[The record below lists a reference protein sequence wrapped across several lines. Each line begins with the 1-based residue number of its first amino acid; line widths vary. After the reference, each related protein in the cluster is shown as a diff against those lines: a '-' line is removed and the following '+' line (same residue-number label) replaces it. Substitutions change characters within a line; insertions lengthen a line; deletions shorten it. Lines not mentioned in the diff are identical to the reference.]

1 MIILKLSKINQL
13 FENRTWS
20 YFRIKPVLIV
30 EKLESGM
37 GQRQVPRLLQIPRST
52 VQNIHKR
59 FSEYGTV
66 SHAQKSGR
74 FMKMREINRIYVC
87 NVGETHS

>member
-1 MIILKLSKINQL
+1 
-13 FENRTWS
+13 
-20 YFRIKPVLIV
+20 
-30 EKLESGM
+30 M
-37 GQRQVPRLLQIPRST
+37 GQRQVSRLLQIPRST

-74 FMKMREINRIYVC
+74 PIKMNERDQRNLCLQCRQKKCTGLPEIWLMC
-87 NVGETHS
+87 P

>member
-1 MIILKLSKINQL
+1 MGKHSQEIRL
-13 FENRTWS
+13 
-20 YFRIKPVLIV
+20 LIV
-30 EKLESGM
+30 EKLKSGM
-37 GQRQVPRLLQIPRST
+37 GQRQVSRLLQIPRST

-74 FMKMREINRIYVC
+74 PMKMNERDQRNLCLQCR
-87 NVGETHS
+87 